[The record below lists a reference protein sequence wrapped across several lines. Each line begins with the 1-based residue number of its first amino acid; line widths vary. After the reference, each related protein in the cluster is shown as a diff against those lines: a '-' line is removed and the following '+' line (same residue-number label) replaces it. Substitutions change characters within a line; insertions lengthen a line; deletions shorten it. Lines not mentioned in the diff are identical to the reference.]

1 MENAGPSD
9 RQDFMKFMSPRPTV
23 KSYGK
28 MIPNE
33 IDQILTV
40 AKNQKSFKANLNGKL
55 HEYF

>member
-9 RQDFMKFMSPRPTV
+9 RQDFMKFMSFRPTI
-23 KSYGK
+23 KSHGK
-28 MIPNE
+28 MIANE

>member
-1 MENAGPSD
+1 MKNECLSD
-9 RQDFMKFMSPRPTV
+9 GEDCIKFMSPRPTV